1 MPVWGTGGRWFES
14 SHPDNLATSDGF
26 HLSPFFCLM
35 ACCRHCGKAVE
46 GVREQI
52 GMIALEA
59 LVRSENR

>member
-14 SHPDNLATSDGF
+14 SHPDNLAASDGF

-35 ACCRHCGKAVE
+35 ARWRHCGKAVE
-46 GVREQI
+46 EVREQI

-59 LVRSENR
+59 QVGSEKR